1 MSSGFISSGKIEGQ
15 DPSRPLSSVASPT
28 PLISHP
34 KNTLGKNQDAWD
46 QVQKEVVA
54 ERQQRAAERA
64 KAINGEEKSLY
75 EILQANK
82 AAKQAAIEE
91 QNRLSNQFR
100 ALDDDEVEFLDRVR
114 DSKRSEDNRVRE
126 ETQAELQ
133 AFRHAQQSTANESQK
148 SLDGGDVGETDWALN
163 RKKRKAKSILLRNV
177 KHKTEDYSATEG
189 KMTIPEGK
197 VEAPATTTATTI
209 VTVTATLGTTSTTSA
224 KRAANPTIG
233 KVNSDTNPQASIDTK
248 LPHAKPALIGLV
260 DYGSDS
266 E

>member
-1 MSSGFISSGKIEGQ
+1 MHGNSSIHSDIPTAIYDSHHNQSKSLGFISSGKIEGQ
-15 DPSRPLSSVASPT
+15 DPSQPLSSVASPT

-46 QVQKEVVA
+46 QVQKEVIA

-64 KAINGEEKSLY
+64 KVINGEEKSLY

-114 DSKRSEDNRVRE
+114 ESKRSEDNRVRE
-126 ETQAELQ
+126 ETQAGLQ

-148 SLDGGDVGETDWALN
+148 PLDNGDVGETDWAIS
-163 RKKRKAKSILLRNV
+163 RKKRKAKS
-177 KHKTEDYSATEG
+177 
-189 KMTIPEGK
+189 
-197 VEAPATTTATTI
+197 
-209 VTVTATLGTTSTTSA
+209 TLGLWTM
-224 KRAANPTIG
+224 
-233 KVNSDTNPQASIDTK
+233 
-248 LPHAKPALIGLV
+248 ALILN
-260 DYGSDS
+260 SHM
-266 E
+266 

>member
-15 DPSRPLSSVASPT
+15 DPSQPLSSVASPT

-46 QVQKEVVA
+46 QVQKEVIA

-64 KAINGEEKSLY
+64 KVINGEEKSLY

-114 DSKRSEDNRVRE
+114 ESKRSEDNRVRE
-126 ETQAELQ
+126 ETQAGLQ

-148 SLDGGDVGETDWALN
+148 PLDNGDVDGN
-163 RKKRKAKSILLRNV
+163 SRGKSGGSHR
-177 KHKTEDYSATEG
+177 HDYYCYCYSRHYINHFCHESS
-189 KMTIPEGK
+189 K
-197 VEAPATTTATTI
+197 
-209 VTVTATLGTTSTTSA
+209 SH
-224 KRAANPTIG
+224 
-233 KVNSDTNPQASIDTK
+233 NS
-248 LPHAKPALIGLV
+248 HM
-260 DYGSDS
+260 
-266 E
+266 